1 MTVGVG
7 GRDSTRRRNAHPYG
21 HFEPGFRFTDMGFYD
36 TIILTITNG
45 DFIMYKVTYAID
57 SMDSNPTIKYFDL
70 FDEAENWLHE
80 EVQNR
85 VQWCVDHSPY
95 TISEEEHIHL
105 QEEEYLL
112 TRLEEVEKV
121 NA

>member
-1 MTVGVG
+1 MTQ
-7 GRDSTRRRNAHPYG
+7 
-21 HFEPGFRFTDMGFYD
+21 
-36 TIILTITNG
+36 I
-45 DFIMYKVTYAID
+45 YKVTYAID
-57 SMDSNPTIKYFDL
+57 YMDNDPTIKYFDL

-112 TRLEEVEKV
+112 TRLETADHDIVEWFKHYTNWKHQKIIDHV
-121 NA
+121 L